1 MKKKLLFAG
10 SIFFLLA
17 VFFFGTRR
25 ETEKDILLA
34 QNSFIDGLKIINKK
48 DGNKVWTL
56 SAERA
61 DIMESEDKAMLTN
74 VSMTIEVKGMTIQAP
89 DGVYDFAQRDLS
101 LNGQITAITK
111 DYTITADSVKWNQSK
126 EEIITKGNVRIEGK
140 KFNVE
145 GSGLEADSGQKM
157 RILKDVK
164 ATFYR

>member
-10 SIFFLLA
+10 SIFFLLV
-17 VFFFGTRR
+17 VFFFSTKRAA
-25 ETEKDILLA
+25 EKDILLA
-34 QNSFIDGLKIINKK
+34 QNSFIDGLEIINKK

-61 DIMESEDKAMLTN
+61 DIMESEDKALLSN
-74 VSMTIEVKGMTIQAP
+74 ISMTIEDKGMTIQAP
-89 DGVYDFAQRDLS
+89 DGVYDLAQKDLS
-101 LNGQITAITK
+101 LNGQIIAITK
-111 DYTITADSVKWNQSK
+111 DYTITADSVEWNQSR
-126 EEIITKGNVRIEGK
+126 EEIIAKGNVKIEGK

-157 RILKDVK
+157 RILKNVK